1 MDTATLYHTAL
12 ETAGEIVR
20 ESSVLLNEEALQYR
34 ELRKQLRE
42 TRLTLGE
49 DFRADLRDGYKE
61 TKARV
66 RGTVRLVDKGGLPV
80 DTMYEQ
86 LRADY
91 GEAFFPADITHPADR
106 LERIAEIAESLKP
119 VYGNPYANGIGEA
132 TNQLALELMEYAAQA
147 EAAPETLADRA
158 AGRTRALNE
167 LAYERERRKKETAAL
182 KAHYE
187 EMDQK
192 RRQRQSD
199 RADREALLRVAR
211 RVSRMQASP
220 ANRALIENLIGEL
233 DLCGVSIREGTKLHL
248 AELRKKLLEAKRLN
262 PEWDQNPRLLKELMR
277 LNLMLSKNL
286 FRSSSCAGALQ
297 RHSRGEMKEEES
309 ELISYRNQAF
319 PRR

>member
-1 MDTATLYHTAL
+1 MTEEEKKALVEENRRQAKRIERLEKQLTRTPDRKRNEQQTRRITKEVLAQYASKADAGEVTRRLQWLFDQTHGDVMDTAMLYHTAL

-20 ESSVLLNEEALQYR
+20 ESSVLMNEEALQYR

-66 RGTVRLVDKGGLPV
+66 RGVVRLVDKGGMPI

-132 TNQLALELMEYAAQA
+132 
-147 EAAPETLADRA
+147 
-158 AGRTRALNE
+158 
-167 LAYERERRKKETAAL
+167 
-182 KAHYE
+182 
-187 EMDQK
+187 
-192 RRQRQSD
+192 
-199 RADREALLRVAR
+199 
-211 RVSRMQASP
+211 
-220 ANRALIENLIGEL
+220 ANSWRW
-233 DLCGVSIREGTKLHL
+233 S
-248 AELRKKLLEAKRLN
+248 
-262 PEWDQNPRLLKELMR
+262 
-277 LNLMLSKNL
+277 
-286 FRSSSCAGALQ
+286 
-297 RHSRGEMKEEES
+297 
-309 ELISYRNQAF
+309 
-319 PRR
+319 